1 MSDIELKEA
10 FALFDPTNSGT
21 IQPQAFQEAL
31 AANFSSGEG
40 NESLQADRS
49 LRRVA
54 RGVFGHSVLG
64 AALGNEEFA
73 RTVKIPT
80 QPLDYKAFAAL
91 VGPAFQRPET
101 SDNAYTVLF
110 KSINKDGTGN
120 VSAAELKT
128 ALRAAG
134 NNSLSEADIDEIIHE
149 ADVSGDGRINYE
161 EFLKIMQKSEK
172 KFKGEYVL

>member
-31 AANFSSGEG
+31 AASIDPQRLSS
-40 NESLQADRS
+40 
-49 LRRVA
+49 
-54 RGVFGHSVLG
+54 
-64 AALGNEEFA
+64 ALGNEEFA

-172 KFKGEYVL
+172 KFKGEHVL